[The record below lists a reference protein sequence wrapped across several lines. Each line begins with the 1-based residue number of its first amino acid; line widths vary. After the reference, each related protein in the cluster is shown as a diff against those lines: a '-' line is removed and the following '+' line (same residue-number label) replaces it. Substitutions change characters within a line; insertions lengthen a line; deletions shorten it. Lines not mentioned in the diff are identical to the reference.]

1 MQTAA
6 KDLAFEKAA
15 LIRDRIKALRK
26 RLLFES

>member
-6 KDLAFEKAA
+6 KELAFEKAA
-15 LIRDRIKALRK
+15 RIRDRIKVLRK